1 MKSNIFFLSIDS
13 LRQDKCLGKSKT
25 SVTPNL
31 DKLIQNGTFFN
42 QIIST
47 APMTV
52 PSLSSIFTG
61 LYPFECTTIDSMRGH
76 KGNLFNLNQNL
87 PTFFDDLIKSG
98 YHTYAIIP
106 EVLKYTNISKLF
118 TNVKFFNSFVTLYD
132 ENLGN
137 KILKTLNQDVKSPW
151 FLFVHIADLHGGYLQ
166 SVHKENYTGVN
177 QYDKML
183 SAIDPWLGKIFQC
196 INLKNTICVITSDHG
211 SIVSDFTNEMFN
223 FSLENDRFRES
234 KPGIGFN
241 SAHKI
246 VTNFPKKLTPLRKK
260 LAKTYI
266 KYRNDKVKKKLE
278 SRLDLAENLDLS
290 SYQKRL
296 IKKSHFANP
305 PDCFDE
311 GLRPT
316 LILLG
321 PDLPSGKIISAQ
333 TSSIDLFPTILDLI
347 KTQTKINHRGKSLVP
362 LFSNTK
368 NDERVVMVE
377 GTGDDG
383 TQEKHSNT
391 IGLRTKQY
399 KYFRDRFS
407 ESRNVHLYDLEND
420 PFELSN
426 ISEQNP
432 DIIENLEH
440 KLSQINPTGNFEFK
454 KTHELSEEE
463 NKKIEDELRKLGYI
477 Q

>member
-1 MKSNIFFLSIDS
+1 MKSNIFFLVIDS

-47 APMTV
+47 APITV
-52 PSLSSIFTG
+52 PSLSSLFTG
-61 LYPFECTTIDSMRGH
+61 LYPFECTTVDDTRGQ
-76 KGNLFNLNQNL
+76 KGNLYNLNQNL
-87 PTFFDDLIKSG
+87 PTFSDDLIKSG

-106 EVLKYTNISKLF
+106 EVLRYTNFSKLF
-118 TNVKFFNSFVTLYD
+118 ANVEFFNSFVTLYD

-166 SVHKENYTGVN
+166 SVHKENYVGVN
-177 QYDKML
+177 PYDKML

-260 LAKTYI
+260 MAKIY
-266 KYRNDKVKKKLE
+266 
-278 SRLDLAENLDLS
+278 
-290 SYQKRL
+290 
-296 IKKSHFANP
+296 
-305 PDCFDE
+305 
-311 GLRPT
+311 
-316 LILLG
+316 
-321 PDLPSGKIISAQ
+321 KI
-333 TSSIDLFPTILDLI
+333 
-347 KTQTKINHRGKSLVP
+347 
-362 LFSNTK
+362 
-368 NDERVVMVE
+368 
-377 GTGDDG
+377 
-383 TQEKHSNT
+383 
-391 IGLRTKQY
+391 
-399 KYFRDRFS
+399 
-407 ESRNVHLYDLEND
+407 
-420 PFELSN
+420 
-426 ISEQNP
+426 
-432 DIIENLEH
+432 
-440 KLSQINPTGNFEFK
+440 
-454 KTHELSEEE
+454 
-463 NKKIEDELRKLGYI
+463 
-477 Q
+477 